1 MRLSHLSI
9 SSNVSLFTSAAL
21 SAFLGLGALAALPAC
36 DDGGGGS
43 DNENEVI
50 TSVVLTFTPTAGGAA
65 RVFTFNDEDGDGGA
79 APTIDTIGL
88 TDGASYTATVK
99 FENRLE
105 TPAEDITVE
114 VADESD
120 QHQIFFTGTGV
131 SGPASGTANAALVHT
146 YADADANG
154 LPIGLSNSFT
164 AHGGSGN
171 LIVTLR
177 HMPPVNDQPAKT
189 AAAAT
194 TVRDSGFATLGGST
208 DAQVTFPVAIPV
220 ALTAETR

>member
-1 MRLSHLSI
+1 MRFSQSLSSASLLASALVATSLTGLS
-9 SSNVSLFTSAAL
+9 L
-21 SAFLGLGALAALPAC
+21 SAC

-43 DNENEVI
+43 ENESEVI
-50 TSVVLTFTPTAGGAA
+50 TSVVLTFTPAGGGAPITA
-65 RVFTFNDEDGDGGA
+65 TFNDPDGDGGT
-79 APTIDTIGL
+79 APTIDPINL
-88 TDGASYTATVK
+88 TAGVTYAATVK

-114 VADESD
+114 VDDESD

-131 SGPASGTANAALVHT
+131 SGPASNQPTAPLVHT
-146 YADADANG
+146 YADMDVNG
-154 LPIGLSNSFT
+154 LPIGLADSFAART
-164 AHGGSGN
+164 GTGQ
-171 LIVTLR
+171 LTVTLR

-208 DAQVTFPVAIPV
+208 DAQVTFPVTVP
-220 ALTAETR
+220 